1 MNSSDVKKTAKEAGA
16 DLVGIASMDRFE
28 GAPKQMDPRYIFPNA
43 KALIAFAFRIPRG
56 VFRGIEEGTYFISY
70 ATMGY
75 AHINGIQIPTTLRK
89 VTNYIEDNGWEA
101 VPIPMESHFAAI
113 SDTDGKL
120 LNRPTVP
127 VSPEKPIPDVMI
139 HFRLAAVAAGLGEIG
154 YSNLLLTPEF
164 GPRQRVAFILTDAP
178 LDPDPLFN
186 GKICDRCMLCV
197 KGCGGKAISPKET
210 VKVNVGG
217 KHCEYGKLDCT
228 ACSIA
233 YCGGVREVSPFLPP
247 GKEIDLAKSNKDRS
261 GDGRPDLRKQ
271 LPFADATLSTF
282 HHWPAIEG
290 ARGCIRAC
298 MDHLEKKDR
307 LTRKFHNPFRTKKPW
322 ALKDQPAANQDKAS
336 AAENAETYSHY

>member
-1 MNSSDVKKTAKEAGA
+1 MNTADVKKIALESGA

-28 GAPKQMDPRYIFPNA
+28 GAPKQMDPRYIFPGA
-43 KALIAFAFRIPRG
+43 KALIALAFRIPRG

-70 ATMGY
+70 STMGY
-75 AHINGIQIPTTLRK
+75 AHINAVQIPTTLRK
-89 VTNYIEDNGWEA
+89 VTNFLEDNEWEA

-120 LNRPTVP
+120 LNRPTTP
-127 VSPEKPIPDVMI
+127 VSPEKPVPDVLI

-154 YSNLLLTPEF
+154 WSNLLLTPEF

-178 LDPDPLFN
+178 LEADPLFK
-186 GKICDRCMLCV
+186 GTICDRCMLCV
-197 KGCGGKAISPKET
+197 KECGGKAISAKES
-210 VKVNVGG
+210 VKVKIGDKV
-217 KHCEYGKLDCT
+217 CEYAKLNCT

-233 YCGGVREVSPFLPP
+233 YCGGVREVSPFLAP
-247 GKEIDLAKSNKDRS
+247 GVKFNLNKDDKNRS
-261 GDGRPDLRKQ
+261 GDGRPDLRRQ
-271 LPFADATLSTF
+271 LPFADATLASF

-298 MDHLEKKDR
+298 MDHLEKTGK

-322 ALKDQPAANQDKAS
+322 RLADDSVSADTRKPMVDKD
-336 AAENAETYSHY
+336 EYSHY